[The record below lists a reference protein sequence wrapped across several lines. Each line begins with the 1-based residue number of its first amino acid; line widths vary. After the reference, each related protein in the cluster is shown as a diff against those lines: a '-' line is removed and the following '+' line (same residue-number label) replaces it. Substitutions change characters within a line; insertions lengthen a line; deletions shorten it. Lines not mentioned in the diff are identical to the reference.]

1 MTLLTM
7 QGEGHTG
14 GIVACIGLALGN
26 LTSYATPAPPPAAT
40 EPDQPAAYYNGVPP
54 APPAALVRWDGV
66 LVVATL
72 ALLVT
77 VGGWLLLH
85 LVRCSFR
92 HGVASCQPG
101 GRGSAGK
108 SAAVGTDTELD
119 PTELDPTEL
128 DPASPRPAAPPPLD
142 APQPLAADSFRES
155 GSDGATQPPSRLER
169 AAGLLLRWAGPVCAV
184 VLVAVLAPTVL
195 QLLHVLRQEEIVD
208 TELSSF
214 RSVTGRYTDRQD
226 AFWLLL
232 QATMLLPFAANSS
245 TAPTSGGPCVGV
257 RGEACLAGWARVTV
271 AVGGA
276 PLHGG
281 GDATW
286 CETLSYEMLPCMRHW
301 AAQPSYA
308 SLYDAMSAC
317 DAEMPS
323 CVGVQYDGQGR
334 YVPYGGEVT
343 GAQGATLP
351 SGQVGFLPPGAVQ
364 RRALRRDVE
373 RAPLPPPQPPPP
385 PPPPTPPT
393 PPPPTTRTT
402 PWEEWVTPWEWMT
415 PSSPLQDVRR
425 RLSGGKDVTT
435 VHVMYTMAGGR
446 DEAGSKVR
454 GDVLAPEVL
463 ARVREIEAE
472 IAAFSGDYLTNL
484 DSAVPCLLGR
494 KGAAAAAA
502 GGALAW
508 YATEDEGEP
517 SEANVRA
524 CVYGLLAAAKGSDHF
539 GADLD
544 ATMRGG
550 ANVTCPALRS
560 SLTFGGASD
569 AWARRLIWKL
579 YAISGR
585 GGVEVSF
592 HGDGKW
598 FWTEFDA
605 NLMHDIGFVA
615 ASLAFIWL
623 FTAFVLRMPL
633 YATVALL
640 VVVASFPVAFAF
652 YSGPLGAEK
661 APLHLLS
668 E

>member
-1 MTLLTM
+1 MNLLTM
-7 QGEGHTG
+7 QGMGHTD

-26 LTSYATPAPPPAAT
+26 LTSYAAPAPPPAAT
-40 EPDQPAAYYNGVPP
+40 EPAQPAAYYSGVPP
-54 APPAALVRWDGV
+54 APPAALIRWEGV
-66 LVVATL
+66 LMVATMT
-72 ALLVT
+72 LLVT

-85 LVRCSFR
+85 LMRFFFRC
-92 HGVASCQPG
+92 GATSCRPG
-101 GRGSAGK
+101 CRGSASK
-108 SAAVGTDTELD
+108 SAAVGNDTELV
-119 PTELDPTEL
+119 
-128 DPASPRPAAPPPLD
+128 PASPPLAAPPPPD
-142 APQPLAADSFRES
+142 APLPLAADSLRES
-155 GSDGATQPPSRLER
+155 GSFADGATQPPSALER
-169 AAGLLLRWAGPVCAV
+169 AAGLLLRWAGPLCAV
-184 VLVAVLAPTVL
+184 ALIVVLAPTVL
-195 QLLHVLRQEEIVD
+195 QLLHVLRQDEIVD

-232 QATMLLPFAANSS
+232 QATTTFAAANSS
-245 TAPTSGGPCVGV
+245 TAPGSAGPCVGV
-257 RGEACLAGWARVTV
+257 RGEACLAGWARVTM

-317 DAEMPS
+317 DAEVLS

-334 YVPYGGEVT
+334 YVPYGGELT

-364 RRALRRDVE
+364 RRALRRDAE
-373 RAPLPPPQPPPP
+373 RAPLLPPQPPPP

-393 PPPPTTRTT
+393 PPTPRAT
-402 PWEEWVTPWEWMT
+402 PWEEWVTPSEWMT
-415 PSSPLQDVRR
+415 PFSPLQDVRR
-425 RLSGGKDVTT
+425 RLSGGQDTT
-435 VHVMYTMAGGR
+435 VMHLMYTMTGGR

-454 GDVLAPEVL
+454 GDVLAPEAL
-463 ARVREIEAE
+463 ARVREIEGE
-472 IAAFSGDYLTNL
+472 IVAFSGDYLTNL

-494 KGAAAAAA
+494 KDAATAVA
-502 GGALAW
+502 GGALVW

-517 SEANVRA
+517 SQANVRA

-550 ANVTCPALRS
+550 TNVTCPALRS
-560 SLTFGGASD
+560 SLTFRGASD

-592 HGDGKW
+592 HGDGEW
-598 FWTEFDA
+598 FWTEFYA
-605 NLMHDIGFVA
+605 NLMHDVGFVA

-623 FTAFVLRMPL
+623 FTASVLRMPL
-633 YATVALL
+633 YATAALF

-661 APLHLLS
+661 APVQRVVSTLVSRGS